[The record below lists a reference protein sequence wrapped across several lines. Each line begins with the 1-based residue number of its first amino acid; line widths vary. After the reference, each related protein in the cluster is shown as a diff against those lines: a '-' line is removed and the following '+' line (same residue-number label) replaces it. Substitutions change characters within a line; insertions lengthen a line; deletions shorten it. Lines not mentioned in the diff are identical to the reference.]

1 MCAIAVPV
9 ELRVFVDGKKVIRI
23 ENYNKDFKKH
33 VKEVQIMRSEHSLI
47 NNYKDYGFDHVPYLS
62 KVYENKY
69 PELVRAQNIVNE
81 RLKDHE
87 NYGGVRFSDVSAS
100 GIQMTP
106 VNNKTPI
113 SLASATIR
121 YDFSNVDEAIDEAVR
136 DFIKADN
143 EKEIKYA
150 NRFYEDGMKY
160 GWD

>member
-47 NNYKDYGFDHVPYLS
+47 NNYTDYGFDYIPYLS

-81 RLKDHE
+81 RLKDYE

-113 SLASATIR
+113 SLANATIK

-136 DFIKADN
+136 DFIKTDN

-150 NRFYEDGMKY
+150 NSFYEDGCKY

>member
-1 MCAIAVPV
+1 MNNDIKDN
-9 ELRVFVDGKKVIRI
+9 ENFIDYTVIKQPD
-23 ENYNKDFKKH
+23 YY
-33 VKEVQIMRSEHSLI
+33 VT
-47 NNYKDYGFDHVPYLS
+47 NYKDYGFDYTPYLS
-62 KVYENKY
+62 KAYENKY
-69 PELVRAQNIVNE
+69 SELVRAQNIVNE

-87 NYGGVRFSDVSAS
+87 NYGGVRFSDVSAG
-100 GIQMTP
+100 GIQITP

-113 SLASATIR
+113 SLANATIR

-136 DFIKADN
+136 DFIKTDN

>member
-1 MCAIAVPV
+1 MCAIAAPV

-47 NNYKDYGFDHVPYLS
+47 NNYKDYGFDYTPYLS
-62 KVYENKY
+62 KAYENKY

-81 RLKDHE
+81 RLKDHK

-136 DFIKADN
+136 DFIKTDN

-150 NRFYEDGMKY
+150 NRFYQDGMKY

>member
-1 MCAIAVPV
+1 
-9 ELRVFVDGKKVIRI
+9 
-23 ENYNKDFKKH
+23 
-33 VKEVQIMRSEHSLI
+33 MRSEHSLI
-47 NNYKDYGFDHVPYLS
+47 NNYKDYGFDYVPYLS

-136 DFIKADN
+136 DFIKTDN

-150 NRFYEDGMKY
+150 NHFYEDGMKY

>member
-9 ELRVFVDGKKVIRI
+9 ELRVFVNGKKVIRI

-47 NNYKDYGFDHVPYLS
+47 NNYKDYGFDYAPYLS

-69 PELVRAQNIVNE
+69 SELVRAQNIVNE
-81 RLKDHE
+81 RLKDYE
-87 NYGGVRFSDVSAS
+87 DYGGVRFSDVSAS

-136 DFIKADN
+136 DFIKTDS